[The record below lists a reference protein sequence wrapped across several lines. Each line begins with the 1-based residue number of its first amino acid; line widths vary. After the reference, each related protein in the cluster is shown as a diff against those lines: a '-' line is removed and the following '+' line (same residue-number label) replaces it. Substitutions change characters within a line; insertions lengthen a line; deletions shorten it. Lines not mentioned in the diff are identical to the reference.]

1 MRGFRFR
8 ELLCMS
14 GLFVANGC
22 CLLRIGAIRVIWR
35 WRGTSFSVRE

>member
-22 CLLRIGAIRVIWR
+22 CLLRIGAMRVFGR
-35 WRGTSFSVRE
+35 WRGTSFSVWE

>member
-14 GLFVANGC
+14 VLFVANSC
-22 CLLRIGAIRVIWR
+22 YLLRIGAMRVFGR
-35 WRGTSFSVRE
+35 WRGTSFSVWE